1 MLDCKKD
8 VACHIFFNSLI
19 LHNRYAISTDK
30 VKEII
35 KNEQSTVVPNSPD
48 WVEGLINLRGNIVT
62 LLNLS
67 KLLQHDTTMCYNNII
82 ILNNDDDKIGLLIGN
97 VDQVLDLEEKDIQ
110 KITDEK
116 KSEFTGIIQIDE
128 EIVNMIDIEILL
140 TKNEGLI

>member
-1 MLDCKKD
+1 MQVIVFTLG
-8 VACHIFFNSLI
+8 A
-19 LHNRYAISTDK
+19 NRYAISTDK